1 MIASAFWGPY
11 FETNLYTYVCMYIYI
26 YIYISIYQY
35 INISIYQYQYPSKGA
50 VHAAPPNLFLVQ
62 SQELV
67 ARKDPGQPAAKLPGQ
82 ATVAVNGLLAIK
94 A

>member
-1 MIASAFWGPY
+1 M
-11 FETNLYTYVCMYIYI
+11 YVCIYI
-26 YIYISIYQY
+26 YLYIY
-35 INISIYQYQYPSKGA
+35 ISIYQYQYPSKGA